1 MMRVALTG
9 GIASGKTT
17 VSDTFANLGVP
28 IADADILAR
37 VAVEVG
43 SHGLEQI
50 TGRFG
55 NSILQA
61 DGSLDRAKL
70 RSVIFNDAD
79 ARRDLEAIVHPEVR
93 RLTND
98 LIESFESA
106 GHPYCLVVIP
116 LLVETAQ
123 QNRYDHVVV
132 VDVDADIQL
141 HRLLQRDGS
150 TEAEAKR
157 ILQSQASRE
166 ERLAVAD
173 SVIHNN
179 RGVEELKD
187 EVRATH
193 KKLVDLARRQAEK

>member
-17 VSDTFANLGVP
+17 VSDTFASLGVP

-43 SHGLEQI
+43 SSGLEQI
-50 TGRFG
+50 TSRFG

-70 RSVIFNDAD
+70 RTVIFNDAD

-98 LIESFESA
+98 LIESFEA
-106 GHPYCLVVIP
+106 AVHPYCLVVIP

-123 QNRYDHVVV
+123 QHRYDHVVV
-132 VDVDADIQL
+132 VDVDADVQL

-150 TEAEAKR
+150 TEAEAMR

-179 RGVEELKD
+179 RSVEELQD
-187 EVRATH
+187 EVRVTH
-193 KKLVDLARRQAEK
+193 KKLVDLAHQHAEK

>member
-28 IADADILAR
+28 IADADLLAR

-132 VDVDADIQL
+132 VDVEADVQL
-141 HRLLQRDGS
+141 QRLLQRDGS

-193 KKLVDLARRQAEK
+193 KKLVDLAHRQAEK

>member
-17 VSDTFANLGVP
+17 VSDTFASLGVP
-28 IADADILAR
+28 IADADLLAR

-43 SHGLEQI
+43 SPGLEHI
-50 TGRFG
+50 TRRFG
-55 NSILQA
+55 DAILQA
-61 DGSLDRAKL
+61 DGSLDRSKL
-70 RSVIFNDAD
+70 RTVIFNDAD

-98 LIESFESA
+98 LIESFEAA

-123 QNRYDHVVV
+123 QHRYDHVVV
-132 VDVDADIQL
+132 VDVDAEVQL
-141 HRLLQRDGS
+141 QRLLQRDGS
-150 TEAEAKR
+150 SEAEAKR

-179 RGVEELKD
+179 RSVEELKD

-193 KKLVDLARRQAEK
+193 EKLLDLARRRPEN